1 MACHHEAVARKDE
14 KAPEMTASVEA
25 YHAYKQADED
35 ALKLRFRARASLGA
49 TILRERRETGA
60 TQDQAAEVL
69 GVVTEQVR
77 RYERACREWQRRYP
91 DEPLGS

>member
-14 KAPEMTASVEA
+14 RAPEMTASAEA
-25 YHAYKQADED
+25 YRAYKQADED

-49 TILRERRETGA
+49 TILRERRELGA
-60 TQDQAAEVL
+60 TQDQAAGEL

-77 RYERACREWQRRYP
+77 RYERAYRDWQRQYP
-91 DEPLGS
+91 DELLDG